1 MLKRKIRNLLNLRED
16 LSFSFY
22 VIDFIFRK
30 MLRQNKGVKWAIHHS
45 STIRCPERLEFG
57 EGCWPGDS
65 PNVYINAING
75 ISIGHYTNLGP
86 NVSIISANHDFVN
99 NRQHT
104 QAASIK
110 IGNYCWLGSGAVVL
124 PEVCLGDFT
133 VVGAGAIVTKNF
145 EEGYC
150 VLAGNPAK
158 IIKYLNKDNCLLFAK
173 TSQA

>member
-1 MLKRKIRNLLNLRED
+1 MLKKKFRNLLNLRED

-22 VIDFIFRK
+22 LVDFIFRK
-30 MLRQNKGVKWAIHHS
+30 LFRQNKGVKWAIHHT
-45 STIRCPERLEFG
+45 STIRCPERLHVE

-75 ISIGHYTNLGP
+75 VFVGKYSNLGP
-86 NVSIISANHDFVN
+86 NVSIISANHDFIN
-99 NRQHT
+99 NQKHT
-104 QAASIK
+104 MSEAIK
-110 IGNYCWLGSGAVVL
+110 IGQYCWLGVGAVIL

-133 VVGAGAIVTKNF
+133 VVGAGAIVTKSF

-158 IIKYLNKDNCLLFAK
+158 IIKYLNKDNCLQFANNK
-173 TSQA
+173 KA